1 MNIEDELRGALHV
14 AAPPPT
20 TTLEAVVKRGRRRVF
35 AQRAGAALGVV
46 AVVAG
51 IGFSAATLNH
61 AAPPPQQA
69 DEPNHGPATVEH
81 GLGWP
86 RVVTPAQ
93 QPYSTWTPA
102 SSAPPA
108 PGRAVVDVPMCNMRM
123 ATQEVV
129 LSTEPFTADFTA
141 RLLERVP
148 RELPDKKIG
157 NAPGNSVLQAVE
169 FDITDAG
176 GTGSLRVTGGRFTGT
191 PQAYADDALWE
202 TGDCEPPKRL
212 VLSNGTIVQLHAVRP
227 FEPFQ
232 SLVQR
237 LSVFRNDGLLVQLEL
252 RNFGSPDLAPD
263 PKQQGQWRRTG
274 AGRSTL
280 PLSEEEFSRLG
291 LVVAATP

>member
-69 DEPNHGPATVEH
+69 DEPNNGPATVEH
-81 GLGWP
+81 SLGWP

-102 SSAPPA
+102 SSAPPV
-108 PGRAVVDVPMCNMRM
+108 PGRVVVDVPMCNMRA
-123 ATQEVV
+123 ATQEVP
-129 LSTEPFTADFTA
+129 LSTEPFSADFVS
-141 RLLERVP
+141 RLLDLVA

-157 NAPGNSVLQAVE
+157 TAPVEPVLQAVRL
-169 FDITDAG
+169 DVTDSG
-176 GTGSLRVTGGRFTGT
+176 GTGSVRVAGGRFTGT
-191 PQAYADDALWE
+191 PLAYADDALWE
-202 TGDCEPPKRL
+202 TGDCEPAKRL
-212 VLSNGTIVQLHAVRP
+212 VLSNGTVLQLHAVRP

-237 LSVFRNDGLLVQLEL
+237 LSVIRNDGVLVQLDL
-252 RNFGSPDLAPD
+252 CNFGSPDITPD
-263 PKQQGQWRRTG
+263 PAWPGQFQRTG
-274 AGRSTL
+274 AGRPTL
-280 PLSEEEFSRLG
+280 PLTEEEFSRLG
-291 LVVAATP
+291 LAVAVVA